1 MASLYNMLRII
12 CSPLAALVVVL
23 LTTPAGVLAQIPSTT
38 NAAQSS
44 GNNSFGAS
52 TSPIGTPTYNTSPE
66 SINSLNQ
73 AVNETL
79 WLQSTPYLRPSPQAL
94 LQTPAS
100 SHPFRPSWR
109 PPCSPHPP
117 PIRSL
122 PCKPLQA
129 SISAFK
135 AIITQSDST
144 VLSAHGTNN
153 DVLAIGTVLIS
164 ARDSYSATP

>member
-12 CSPLAALVVVL
+12 CSPLAALLVVL

-79 WLQSTPYLRPSPQAL
+79 LASTSTLLKAIAAGSASDASLITSLQAL
-94 LQTPAS
+94 LEAAMLATS
-100 SHPFRPSWR
+100 STD
-109 PPCSPHPP
+109 
-117 PIRSL
+117 
-122 PCKPLQA
+122 
-129 SISAFK
+129 SISALQ
-135 AIITQSDST
+135 A
-144 VLSAHGTNN
+144 
-153 DVLAIGTVLIS
+153 LASKHFRVQGHHHPVGFHS
-164 ARDSYSATP
+164 PFRSRNQQ